1 MMIRELPED
10 TDVVPLPVVGRIIN
24 DHLTVPWDR
33 HLQRAA
39 VRAGLIRPLPGI
51 TAAPT
56 TGLTVD
62 AAQARDIITAATMA
76 ETAQIPVIAALRV
89 IQAYRANP
97 ELFAQAS

>member
-1 MMIRELPED
+1 MIRGLPED
-10 TDVVPLPVVGRIIN
+10 TDVIPLPLIGRLIN
-24 DHLTVPWDR
+24 DHLNVPWDR

-62 AAQARDIITAATMA
+62 RDQANDILIAAAVA
-76 ETAQIPVIAALRV
+76 ETTQIPVIAALRV
-89 IQAYRANP
+89 TQAYGPA
-97 ELFAQAS
+97 LFAQAS